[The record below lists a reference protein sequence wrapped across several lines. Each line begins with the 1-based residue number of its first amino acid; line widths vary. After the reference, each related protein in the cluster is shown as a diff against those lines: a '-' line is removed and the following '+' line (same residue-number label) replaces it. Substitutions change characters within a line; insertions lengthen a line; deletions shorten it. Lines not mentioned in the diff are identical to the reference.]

1 MGFGKLLEQKMQEK
15 KVKQA
20 ELAAAVGIPK
30 TTLNSII
37 LRDNTKIEIEVFL
50 KMCDYLGCDP
60 DEFYNDFRK
69 EKTEHIKQAF
79 KDDITPHEREIINA
93 YREQP
98 ESVQIAICKM
108 LDVDYEVSESQ
119 AKKIV

>member
-37 LRDNTKIEIEVFL
+37 LRDNNKIEIEIFL

-69 EKTEHIKQAF
+69 EKMEHINCVSNN
-79 KDDITPHEREIINA
+79 DITPHEREIINA

-108 LDVDYEVSESQ
+108 LDVGYEVSETQ

>member
-1 MGFGKLLEQKMQEK
+1 MGFGKLLDQKMQEK
-15 KVKQA
+15 EIKQA

-37 LRDNTKIEIEVFL
+37 QRDNNKIEIETFL

-69 EKTEHIKQAF
+69 EKAEHIKRTSC
-79 KDDITPHEREIINA
+79 DDITSHERELINA
-93 YREQP
+93 YREQS

-108 LDVDYEVSESQ
+108 LDVDYEISEAQ
-119 AKKIV
+119 VKKSV

>member
-1 MGFGKLLEQKMQEK
+1 MGFGKLLDQKMQEK

-20 ELAAAVGIPK
+20 ELADAVGIPK

-50 KMCDYLGCDP
+50 KICDYLGCDP
-60 DEFYNDFRK
+60 DEFYNDFRR
-69 EKTEHIKQAF
+69 EKSEHIKQAS
-79 KDDITPHEREIINA
+79 KYDITQHEREIINA

-98 ESVQIAICKM
+98 ESVRIAICKM
-108 LDVDYEVSESQ
+108 LDVDYTVSEVQ

>member
-1 MGFGKLLEQKMQEK
+1 MGFGRLLDQKMQEK

-20 ELAAAVGIPK
+20 ELADAVGIPK

-50 KMCDYLGCDP
+50 KICDYLGCDP

-69 EKTEHIKQAF
+69 GRRF
-79 KDDITPHEREIINA
+79 
-93 YREQP
+93 
-98 ESVQIAICKM
+98 
-108 LDVDYEVSESQ
+108 
-119 AKKIV
+119 

>member
-1 MGFGKLLEQKMQEK
+1 MGFGKLLDQKMQEK
-15 KVKQA
+15 KVRQA
-20 ELAAAVGIPK
+20 ELADAVGIPK

-50 KMCDYLGCDP
+50 KICDYLGCDP

-69 EKTEHIKQAF
+69 EKSEHIKQTS
-79 KDDITPHEREIINA
+79 KDNITQHERDIISA

-98 ESVQIAICKM
+98 ESVRIAICKM
-108 LDVDYEVSESQ
+108 LDVDYTVSEVQ